1 MKTAVNIVFEFYD
14 NLRKDY
20 LFIRL
25 GSSFPGAI

>member
-20 LFIRL
+20 LFMGL
-25 GSSFPGAI
+25 GSSFLEAI